1 MGGYHTS
8 NNSCWKN
15 KNDMGRQLD
24 LLNKGIACSW
34 ALRKK
39 IKRNAR
45 FCKISNRFKCV
56 FVQ

>member
-1 MGGYHTS
+1 
-8 NNSCWKN
+8 
-15 KNDMGRQLD
+15 MGRQLD
-24 LLNKGIACSW
+24 LINKGIACSR

-56 FVQ
+56 FAQ